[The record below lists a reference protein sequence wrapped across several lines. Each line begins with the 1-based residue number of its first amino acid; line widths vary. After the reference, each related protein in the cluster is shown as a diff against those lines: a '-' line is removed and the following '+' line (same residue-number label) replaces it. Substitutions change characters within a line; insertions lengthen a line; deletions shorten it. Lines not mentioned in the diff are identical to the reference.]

1 MGKILENPVEVSKNY
16 INRGGAVVKVTKVK
30 NGGDL
35 NHEFYAQVKVIKPGD
50 NFDLDDEYAVNAYGG
65 YNAADDPDE
74 VAYDLMSSEE
84 EAAVKAA
91 AAVKDEL
98 SLLRQ
103 GIESQERQRDN
114 DKSTISA
121 LNAQLVA
128 SNQRFYALDTDY
140 KVVVEE
146 LGRTSIQINELFNTK
161 RATEEREALLTAQRE
176 VMQNEIDQ
184 FQGILDK
191 LQAMHGATESDLGR
205 EKSHVD
211 ALMKLVEV
219 ATNAFSKL
227 GKSHE

>member
-1 MGKILENPVEVSKNY
+1 
-16 INRGGAVVKVTKVK
+16 
-30 NGGDL
+30 
-35 NHEFYAQVKVIKPGD
+35 
-50 NFDLDDEYAVNAYGG
+50 
-65 YNAADDPDE
+65 
-74 VAYDLMSSEE
+74 
-84 EAAVKAA
+84 
-91 AAVKDEL
+91 
-98 SLLRQ
+98 LLRQ